1 MIYKSLQFVGTD
13 WQTDRRMNAIQG
25 VLLGLKNICSGY
37 TLWILGDF
45 ITDIWTMQT
54 TYKPVSI
61 FWEIFKLENNY
72 QQACDMSNVSSI
84 SSIDDCAYYYSSL
97 TAMFCPSILAVL
109 IAFGNLVFQAVRKQ
123 KNATIGNGV
132 VVALIG
138 LFYPIF
144 LLLFSINLGYR
155 LIFTGR
161 EQLKR
166 ENIISNRLNKITFY
180 SPKM

>member
-97 TAMFCPSILAVL
+97 TAMFCPAILAVL
-109 IAFGNLVFQAVRKQ
+109 IAFGDLVFQAVRKQ
-123 KNATIGNGV
+123 KNANHWKRGRCS
-132 VVALIG
+132 
-138 LFYPIF
+138 FDWPF
-144 LLLFSINLGYR
+144 LPHLPSFIQYQPWL
-155 LIFTGR
+155 
-161 EQLKR
+161 QV
-166 ENIISNRLNKITFY
+166 NIHR
-180 SPKM
+180 